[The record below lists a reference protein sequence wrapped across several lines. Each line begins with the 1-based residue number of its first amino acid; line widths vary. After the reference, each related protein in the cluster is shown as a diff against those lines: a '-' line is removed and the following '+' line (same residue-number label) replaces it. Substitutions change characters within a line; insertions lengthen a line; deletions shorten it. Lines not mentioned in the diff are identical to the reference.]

1 VTKSLWWG
9 KVAGGTIG
17 FVVGGP
23 LGALIGVMLGHQ
35 VDEGLTRELA
45 RGDAEAASAGT
56 RLQLEFFM
64 TTFSVMGHIA
74 KADGRVSEDEIA
86 AARGV
91 MRRMKLAPDQVRAA
105 IKLFEQ
111 GKRAD
116 FPLTSVLQSF
126 RVSCEGRRDIL
137 HTFIEIQLQAALADG
152 RLHPDTRRVLWQVC
166 SELDI
171 SRLEFAQLEAIAR
184 AHGHRA
190 DPGRTAP
197 VDSLG
202 HAYGVLGIERGA
214 SDEDVKLA
222 YRRLISQHH
231 PDKLVSRGLPQE
243 MLDLAR
249 DKAREINAAYDVIKE
264 SRGMH

>member
-1 VTKSLWWG
+1 MTKSLWWG
-9 KVAGGTIG
+9 KAAGGTIG

-23 LGALIGVMLGHQ
+23 LGALIGVLLGHQ

-56 RLQLEFFM
+56 RLQLEFFT
-64 TTFSVMGHIA
+64 TTFSVMGRIA

-91 MRRMKLAPDQVRAA
+91 MRHMKLAPDQIRAA

-116 FPLTSVLQSF
+116 FPMASILQSF
-126 RVSCEGRRDIL
+126 RISCEGRRDIL

-152 RLHPDTRRVLWQVC
+152 RLHPETRRVLWQVC

-184 AHGHRA
+184 AHGHA
-190 DPGRTAP
+190 DPGRVAP
-197 VDSLG
+197 ADGLG

-214 SDEDVKLA
+214 TDDDVKLA

-249 DKAREINAAYDVIKE
+249 DKAREINAAYDLIKDA
-264 SRGMH
+264 RGMH

>member
-1 VTKSLWWG
+1 MTKNVWWG
-9 KVAGGTIG
+9 KAAGATLG
-17 FVVGGP
+17 FIVGGP

-35 VDEGLTRELA
+35 LDEGVTRELG
-45 RGDAEAASAGT
+45 RRDDEAAGAST
-56 RLQLEFFM
+56 RLQLEFFT

-91 MRRMKLAPDQVRAA
+91 MRRMKLTPDQTRAA

-116 FPLTSVLQSF
+116 FPMASILQSF
-126 RVSCEGRRDIL
+126 RISCEGRRDIL

-152 RLHPDTRRVLWQVC
+152 RLHPETRRVLWQVC

-190 DPGRTAP
+190 DPGRAAP
-197 VDSLG
+197 VDRLA
-202 HAYGVLGIERGA
+202 HAYGVLGIERAA
-214 SDEDVKLA
+214 SDDAVKLA

-249 DKAREINAAYDVIKE
+249 DKAREISAAYDLIKE
-264 SRGMH
+264 VRGMH